1 MKAIVYTRGDGGV
14 SVCYPVISQDDEEGF
29 SEQHA
34 IDRALGKDIPIDAV
48 SPTVVDLEAI
58 PQDQTFSDAWQQSGG
73 AIVHNMEKCRAIL
86 RDRMRFSRAPKL
98 AVLDIEYQRA
108 DEVGDVA
115 RKQAIAAKKQKLRDV
130 TKLPEIDAATT
141 LEALKAVW
149 PQDVLGSVS

>member
-34 IDRALGKDIPIDAV
+34 IDRALGKDIPLDAV
-48 SPTVVDLEAI
+48 SPTVIDLEAI
-58 PQDQTFSDAWQQSGG
+58 PQDQTFFDAWQQSGE

-86 RDRMRFSRAPKL
+86 RDRMRFSRAPIL

-108 DEVGDVA
+108 DEAGDA
-115 RKQAIAAKKQKLRDV
+115 PRKQAVAAKKQMLRDV
-130 TKLPEIDAATT
+130 TKMPEIDTAATP
-141 LEALKAVW
+141 EALKVVW
-149 PQDVLGSVS
+149 PEVLERP

>member
-1 MKAIVYTRGDGGV
+1 
-14 SVCYPVISQDDEEGF
+14 
-29 SEQHA
+29 
-34 IDRALGKDIPIDAV
+34 
-48 SPTVVDLEAI
+48 
-58 PQDQTFSDAWQQSGG
+58 
-73 AIVHNMEKCRAIL
+73 MEKCRAIL